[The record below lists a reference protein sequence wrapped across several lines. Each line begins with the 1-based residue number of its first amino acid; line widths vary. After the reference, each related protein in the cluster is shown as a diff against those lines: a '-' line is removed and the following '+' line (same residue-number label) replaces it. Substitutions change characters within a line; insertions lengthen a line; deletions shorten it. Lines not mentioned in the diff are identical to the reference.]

1 MRQIIWAYP
10 RAYLSLWTL
19 PPFSHHRD
27 SPPQPTFL
35 SLLVT
40 ATADAPLYMKHGSR
54 HIGTGVTRPTRW
66 SSRSQ
71 GKFDQIWSQTK
82 SWIIHWMVLRKPI
95 LQLWGIN
102 TMGSS
107 SRGSGSWRFWRVN
120 NWGTWTL
127 GTPKSTSQFESSVPL
142 LFDGHISQS
151 WRQTLCPNMSEYEY
165 LSENLPKDL
174 SVDLKKSQS
183 NQNQHGYLFT
193 YRDNT
198 YHG

>member
-27 SPPQPTFL
+27 PPHSPHFSVSWWRQ
-35 SLLVT
+35 
-40 ATADAPLYMKHGSR
+40 
-54 HIGTGVTRPTRW
+54 RPTLLCTWSMGPATLELVWHDQLGDHPDLRVSLIKFGPRPKVELYTEW
-66 SSRSQ
+66 SSGSQ
-71 GKFDQIWSQTK
+71 F
-82 SWIIHWMVLRKPI
+82 
-95 LQLWGIN
+95 LQLWVIN

-165 LSENLPKDL
+165 LSENLPKDV
-174 SVDLKKSQS
+174 SRLKKSQS

-193 YRDNT
+193 YRDT